1 MKKSEIYV
9 VYAQCLVWVALVAAV
24 AVGVSMVVELVFVDF
39 VHGNPH
45 RSQANAVFMMVAYPP
60 ILGVIA
66 IIGSFL
72 IFAVP
77 QCFQAIVSDVL
88 VRRLGR
94 RGQFGILLALPLTAT
109 LAWYCYDYLT
119 PSDINLGIN
128 VGADWTPYQHG
139 LTVMRYLTTLMF
151 QAPITLFNLAYS
163 DAVIRNGSRTVVVL
177 LALVLAIVVGVFYGY
192 WMAMGQYQ
200 FL

>member
-1 MKKSEIYV
+1 MKKSEVYV
-9 VYAQCLVWVALVAAV
+9 TYAQCLLWVVLMAAV
-24 AVGVSMVVELVFVDF
+24 AVGVSLVVMLVFVDF

-45 RSQANAVFMMVAYPP
+45 RSQANAVFMMVAVPP
-60 ILGVIA
+60 IFGVIA

-72 IFAVP
+72 IFTVP

-94 RGQFGILLALPLTAT
+94 RGQFGILILLPLTAI
-109 LAWYCYDYLT
+109 LAWYCYDYFT
-119 PSDINLGIN
+119 PSDVNLGIN
-128 VGADWTPYQHG
+128 AGPDWAPYQHG
-139 LTVMRYLTTLMF
+139 LTEMRYLTMLIF
-151 QAPITLFNLAYS
+151 QTPITLFNLAHG
-163 DAVIRNGSRTVVVL
+163 DAVIRHGSRTLVVL
-177 LALVLAIVVGVFYGY
+177 WALVLAIVVGGFYGY